1 MASKKLPAKPTM
13 AQAFNAAQGPAVAR
27 PSGRGN
33 GQGPAVARP
42 KDKGIVGEGKDVL
55 DAAGNLVR
63 AAGNSGK
70 QQLEFGGAIAKGAA
84 KGVKAAAKGAEK
96 VAGKVANVT
105 VGDIYSAPL
114 DTAKAA
120 VKTAGKVASKAASIL
135 GGNSKSSG
143 SMAGKTPSA
152 KTAGKA
158 AGKAASK
165 AMAKAPVDTSKKGP
179 AAGGKPVDRQYQG
192 GGGSRKYPTNIPKGY
207 TVLTLLT
214 NPPKYKLVPKSGK

>member
-27 PSGRGN
+27 PNGRGN

-84 KGVKAAAKGAEK
+84 KGVKAAVKGAEK

-105 VGDIYSAPL
+105 VGDIYSSPL
-114 DTAKAA
+114 DA
-120 VKTAGKVASKAASIL
+120 VKNATKGVKAVVGAVVKNADKL
-135 GGNSKSSG
+135 GGPMMGANK
-143 SMAGKTPSA
+143 PSA
-152 KTAGKA
+152 KAAGKA